1 MGLGSNKMNARGGG
15 VACPYLPFNAKNPGI
30 CGTKAKPMLAK
41 RHFRDHF
48 PPVEIPLRREPQK
61 FSESHPTMAEI
72 TEKDLPPNMRPLWL
86 KALSAVQMSNL
97 DYAVSLLQA
106 VLKDA
111 PAFLEGRKILRK
123 CEIQLTGGAG
133 GKKKGLF
140 GMSSGGM
147 GSMKLASQAKKDPEA
162 TLPLIEKELEKDP
175 LSDQYNDL
183 LFDTAHKMG
192 LLDTAAFAL
201 ETIRKHNPENV
212 KLLHKLAEHYLSREM
227 PTKAA
232 EVYNDIIKHAPT
244 DSSAI
249 KGAKDS
255 SARASMQK
263 QRWDENTSM
272 RDLMRDAEA
281 NEELEKAGRTG
292 LTREQLEARRDK
304 VIGKYN
310 ADPNNLA
317 TSKELG
323 GIYEQLEDWANANT
337 FYNWSHSLSNGDIA
351 LATRSALM
359 HDRALEAE
367 LVALEAGVAADP
379 ENAELKSQ
387 LKERRGV
394 RLAEQVDEAKKRVD
408 QNPTDPQ
415 LRFELGNALY
425 KSGDHTA
432 AIPHLQQATRNPHIR
447 TKVLLLLGRTFRA
460 KGMFDL
466 AIKQL
471 SDALADLHAMDGT
484 KKEVLYEKGLI
495 HHDMGNEDAAL
506 GSFKQ
511 IYEVDYGYRDVA
523 QRVES
528 SYSNG

>member
-1 MGLGSNKMNARGGG
+1 
-15 VACPYLPFNAKNPGI
+15 
-30 CGTKAKPMLAK
+30 
-41 RHFRDHF
+41 
-48 PPVEIPLRREPQK
+48 
-61 FSESHPTMAEI
+61 MAEI
-72 TEKDLPPNMRPLWL
+72 NEKELPPNIRPLWL
-86 KALSAVQMSNL
+86 KALSAVQMNNL

-111 PAFLEGRKILRK
+111 PGFLEGRKILRK
-123 CEIQLTGGAG
+123 CEIQLTGGSG

-140 GMSSGGM
+140 GMSGGGM
-147 GSMKLASQAKKDPEA
+147 GTMKLSGQAKKDPGG
-162 TLPLIEKELEKDP
+162 TLPLIEKDLEKDP
-175 LSDQYNDL
+175 LNDQLNDL
-183 LFDTAHKMG
+183 LFDTALKLE

-201 ETIRKHNPENV
+201 ETIRKHSPENV
-212 KLLHKLAEHYLSREM
+212 KLLHKLAEHYQSREL

-232 EVYNDIIKHAPT
+232 EVYNDIIKQAPT

-272 RDLMRDAEA
+272 KDLMRDAEA
-281 NEELEKAGRTG
+281 NEEMEKAGRTG

-304 VIGKYN
+304 VIEKYN
-310 ADPNNLA
+310 LDPNNLA
-317 TSKELG
+317 ASKELA
-323 GIYEQLEDWANANT
+323 GIYEQLEDWANSHT
-337 FYNWSHSLSNGDIA
+337 FFNWAHSLSNGDVA
-351 LATRSALM
+351 LATKSAIML
-359 HDRALEAE
+359 DRALEAE
-367 LVALEAGVAADP
+367 LVALETGVAADP
-379 ENAELKSQ
+379 ENEDLKAQ
-387 LKERRGV
+387 LAERRSA
-394 RLAEQVDEAKKRVD
+394 RLAEQVEEAKKRVD

-471 SDALADLHAMDGT
+471 SDALSDLHAMDGT

-495 HHDMGNEDAAL
+495 HHDMGNKDSAL
-506 GSFKQ
+506 DSFKQ

>member
-1 MGLGSNKMNARGGG
+1 
-15 VACPYLPFNAKNPGI
+15 
-30 CGTKAKPMLAK
+30 
-41 RHFRDHF
+41 
-48 PPVEIPLRREPQK
+48 
-61 FSESHPTMAEI
+61 MAEI
-72 TEKDLPPNMRPLWL
+72 TEKELSPTIKPLWL
-86 KALSAVQMSNL
+86 KALSAVQMNNL
-97 DYAVSLLQA
+97 DYATNLLQA

-140 GMSSGGM
+140 GMSGGGM
-147 GSMKLASQAKKDPEA
+147 GSMKLAGQAKKDPGA

-175 LSDQYNDL
+175 LNDQMNDL
-183 LFDTAHKMG
+183 LFDTCVRMG

-201 ETIRKHNPENV
+201 ETIRKHSPENV

-232 EVYNDIIKHAPT
+232 EVYNDIIKQAPT
-244 DSSAI
+244 DSAAI

-272 RDLMRDAEA
+272 RDLMRDADA

-292 LTREQLEARRDK
+292 LTRDQLEGRRDK
-304 VIGKYN
+304 VIEKYN
-310 ADPNNLA
+310 TDPNNLGTA
-317 TSKELG
+317 KELG
-323 GIYEQLEDWANANT
+323 SIYEQLEDWANAHT
-337 FYNWSHSLSNGDIA
+337 FYNWAHSLSNGDVA
-351 LATRSALM
+351 LATKSALM
-359 HDRALEAE
+359 QDKALETE
-367 LVALEAGVAADP
+367 LVTLEAAVAADP
-379 ENAELKSQ
+379 DNEELKAQ
-387 LKERRGV
+387 LADRRSI
-394 RLAEQVDEAKKRVD
+394 RLAEQVAEAKKRVD

-460 KGMFDL
+460 KSMFDL

-471 SDALADLHAMDGT
+471 SDALSDLHAMDGT

-495 HHDMGNEDAAL
+495 HDDMGDKKAAL
-506 GSFKQ
+506 ESFKQ

-523 QRVES
+523 QRVEA
-528 SYSNG
+528 SYGKD